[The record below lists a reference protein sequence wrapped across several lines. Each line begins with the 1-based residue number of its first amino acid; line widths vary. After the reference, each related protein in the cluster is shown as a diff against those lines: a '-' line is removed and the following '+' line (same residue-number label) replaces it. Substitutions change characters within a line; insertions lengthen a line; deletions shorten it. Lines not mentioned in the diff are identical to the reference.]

1 MAKISFDK
9 NFEIEI
15 ILDTIQESLD
25 FKDELIKISNGYAEK
40 YDFHIEAK
48 EKYPSEEE
56 ANKIYKKEIM
66 DILNSFEKE
75 DIENYST
82 EVQERIFE
90 KTNYGISRW
99 FQSN

>member
-40 YDFHIEAK
+40 YDFNIEAK
-48 EKYPSEEE
+48 EKYPSEDE
-56 ANKIYKKEIM
+56 ANKIYRKEM
-66 DILNSFEKE
+66 KDILNSFEKE

-90 KTNYGISRW
+90 KTNYGISR
-99 FQSN
+99 